1 MLATTLI
8 KRHPVTVALV
18 LSQAVTFILLAR
30 AYQIIDATETWT
42 IEHDVSISRLQSR
55 ADGVDGRFRETADQI
70 RSLEANLDGVREAAS
85 RSQPARY

>member
-1 MLATTLI
+1 MLATNLI

-18 LSQAVTFILLAR
+18 LSQAVTIILLAR

-55 ADGVDGRFRETADQI
+55 ADGVDVRFRETEDQM
-70 RSLEANLDGVREAAS
+70 RTLEANLDGLREAAS

>member
-1 MLATTLI
+1 MPATSLI

-18 LSQAVTFILLAR
+18 LSQAVTIILLAR

-42 IEHDVSISRLQSR
+42 IEHNVNISRLKSR

-70 RSLEANLDGVREAAS
+70 RSLEANLDDLREAAS

>member
-1 MLATTLI
+1 MLATNLI

-18 LSQAVTFILLAR
+18 LSQAVTIILLAR

-55 ADGVDGRFRETADQI
+55 TDGVDARLRETEDQM
-70 RSLEANLDGVREAAS
+70 RSLEANLDGLREAANS
-85 RSQPARY
+85 SQPARN